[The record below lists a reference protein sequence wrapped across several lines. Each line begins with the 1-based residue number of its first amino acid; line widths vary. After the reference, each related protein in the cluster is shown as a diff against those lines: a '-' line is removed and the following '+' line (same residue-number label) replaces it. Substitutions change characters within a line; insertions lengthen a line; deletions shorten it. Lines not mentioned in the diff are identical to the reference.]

1 MTVQERIKQFGEKNA
16 PFYICDHENGK
27 YSLCLPL
34 DFLSGDYEDFGQEA
48 FNRYAVEMGE
58 PIEKN
63 HCYTHGD
70 GHEWGIVF
78 TKAFENDSHMR
89 QIELDCEMGGFF
101 CCANDLTLLEDFG
114 SRFRELCMDK
124 EKFYEL
130 VKDAL
135 SGVEIKES
143 KEDEEFIEKVVQAI
157 KDKGLGIAGT
167 VSDESMEMEM
177 KM

>member
-1 MTVQERIKQFGEKNA
+1 MTVRERIKRFGERNA
-16 PFYICDHENGK
+16 PFYICDHQNGE

-34 DFLSGDYEDFGQEA
+34 DFLFGDYKDYCQEA
-48 FNRYAVEMGE
+48 FNRYAVEIGE
-58 PIEKN
+58 PAVKN
-63 HCYTHGD
+63 NSYTHGD

-78 TKAFENDSHMR
+78 TKAFENDSHLQ
-89 QIELDCEMGGFF
+89 QIVLDCEMGGFF
-101 CCANDLTLLEDFG
+101 CFTNDLTLLEDFG

-135 SGVEIKES
+135 SGVEMKES
-143 KEDEEFIEKVVQAI
+143 KEDEEFIEKVVQSI
-157 KDKGLGIAGT
+157 KEKGLGIAETTSG
-167 VSDESMEMEM
+167 ESGGMEM

>member
-1 MTVQERIKQFGEKNA
+1 MTVQERIQQFRERNA

-34 DFLSGDYEDFGQEA
+34 DFLSGDSEDFGQEA
-48 FNRYAVEMGE
+48 FNRYAVEIGE
-58 PIEKN
+58 PAVKN
-63 HCYTHGD
+63 NKYTHGD
-70 GHEWGIVF
+70 GHEWGAVF
-78 TKAFENDSHMR
+78 KKAFENDSHLD
-89 QIELDCEMGGFF
+89 QIKLDCEMGGFF
-101 CCANDLTLLEDFG
+101 CYTNNLTLLEDFG

-135 SGVEIKES
+135 SGIEMKES
-143 KEDEEFIEKVVQAI
+143 KEDEEFIEKVVQLI
-157 KDKGLGIAGT
+157 KEKGLEIGGT
-167 VSDESMEMEM
+167 TGGESEGMGM